1 MTATA
6 TLPRTGT
13 AKPAPVEFNR
23 FHLNLNVADVDR
35 AVAFYKVL
43 FDQAPFKHYPDYA
56 EFVVDDPAMVLALTR
71 YPRTPGGPINH
82 IGLRF
87 TDTARLE
94 ALGVRLE
101 AAGLAPVRQ
110 GSVACCY
117 AQGTKIWA
125 VDPDHN
131 LLELY
136 VLQYDL
142 PSFGY
147 EEPPAAPEESTGAIW
162 EHRLPVELPDT
173 IPHADGSLDEV
184 HLIGTLNGGFAP
196 DRLAA
201 LLAEA
206 RRALKPGGKIRLQGM
221 VGDKPL
227 AGAPDL
233 PGLASRVKSVP
244 VEPEPMEALRAAG
257 FGDIYY
263 DQIGDIKCIKID
275 GVELRKV
282 RLHGTKPAA
291 DAPGTGYAVSYRG
304 PFEEVEIDAGLVFR
318 RGETVPVSA
327 GLWRALKQGPAAAQ
341 LAFYADQASA
351 CCAGASGPS

>member
-6 TLPRTGT
+6 TLPRTET
-13 AKPAPVEFNR
+13 APESPAGVNH

-43 FDQAPFKHYPDYA
+43 FDQPPFKHYPDYA
-56 EFVVDDPAMVLALTR
+56 EFVVADPALVLALTR

-94 ALGVRLE
+94 ALGARLD
-101 AAGLAPVRQ
+101 AAGLAPTRQ

-136 VLQYDL
+136 VLLHDL

-147 EEPPAAPEESTGAIW
+147 EEPPAEPEESTGAAW
-162 EHRLPVELPDT
+162 ELRLPVDPPEA

-184 HLIGTLNGGFAP
+184 RLLGTFNGGYAP
-196 DRLAA
+196 ERLAA
-201 LLAEA
+201 LLVEA
-206 RRALKPGGKIRLQGM
+206 RRVLKPGGKVRVQGM

-227 AGAPDL
+227 AAAPDL

-244 VEPEPMEALRAAG
+244 LEHEPVDALAAAG
-257 FGDIYY
+257 FGGVYY
-263 DQIGDIKCIKID
+263 ESVGDIKCIKVD

-282 RLHGTKPAA
+282 QLHGTKPHAA
-291 DAPGTGYAVSYRG
+291 NGSGYAVSYRG
-304 PFEEVEIDAGLVFR
+304 PLEEVELDAGLVCR
-318 RGETVPVSA
+318 RGATVPVPA
-327 GLWRALKQGPAAAQ
+327 GVWQALKKGPAAEQ
-341 LAFYADQASA
+341 FAFYAEPSAA
-351 CCAGASGPS
+351 CCAGTK

>member
-6 TLPRTGT
+6 ALPRPET
-13 AKPAPVEFNR
+13 AKKAPVAVNH

-35 AVAFYKVL
+35 AVAFYTVI
-43 FDQAPFKHYPDYA
+43 FDQEPFKHYPDYA

-87 TDTARLE
+87 IDTARLE
-94 ALGVRLE
+94 ALGARLD

-136 VLQYDL
+136 ILQYDL

-147 EEPPAAPEESTGAIW
+147 EEPPAAPEEKTGVVW
-162 EHRLPVELPDT
+162 EHRLPADLPTT

-184 HLIGTLNGGFAP
+184 QLIGTLNGGYTP
-196 DRLAA
+196 D
-201 LLAEA
+201 
-206 RRALKPGGKIRLQGM
+206 
-221 VGDKPL
+221 
-227 AGAPDL
+227 
-233 PGLASRVKSVP
+233 
-244 VEPEPMEALRAAG
+244 
-257 FGDIYY
+257 
-263 DQIGDIKCIKID
+263 
-275 GVELRKV
+275 
-282 RLHGTKPAA
+282 
-291 DAPGTGYAVSYRG
+291 
-304 PFEEVEIDAGLVFR
+304 
-318 RGETVPVSA
+318 
-327 GLWRALKQGPAAAQ
+327 
-341 LAFYADQASA
+341 
-351 CCAGASGPS
+351 